1 MAEYK
6 IYLLTEQMQYH
17 IDGVID
23 SIFIKLITG
32 HKKYI
37 KLFTIYLID
46 CIGCKL
52 GFTKS
57 TINDFFRQ
65 LSQNQSRDI
74 ISIMYLLLPYIDDR
88 DNYEL
93 YKLIVKL
100 EDITCKKRSGN
111 INSNN
116 YIISNFQ
123 FSRYVDVNLALS
135 DPSYI
140 EYLKENFYIKDA
152 DGYYEYKYSVYDL
165 EISFKLVLSTIDQVI
180 SRLYVNWI
188 NIIPITLSEYKLSS
202 KYKQSMEWNS
212 TKKKF
217 MCPGFDGTESYD
229 FDFWNL
235 ELDSKLRAYGG
246 IGAGDV
252 FNTIYVFLFGEIY
265 KSGVKWLLYEKQESG
280 KESIRPTMYIQM
292 IDLIVPIKYLYSI
305 TIYDIIDI
313 KERKKIE
320 IQWNKIIAEVIS
332 NPLSE
337 YANFIKLLVV
347 KFDQKFCT
355 DEIAEEYS
363 YDYKELY
370 KNLRR
375 VGLNDTSV
383 DDDNLLESDEDNI
396 TLLDLSKI
404 DYGKELYFEYIS
416 KLKIFAILPFE
427 VIYEFLTEQIQ
438 KFKLTWYGKNIIKT
452 DKNKII
458 IDPEVKFNS
467 DSSGNKT
474 IIDGI
479 TYYPTYKNI
488 YNYAKSI
495 AIKFMGVPA
504 NGSVQVADARNL
516 SPEQKIQFIKIINR
530 EETTDFKIGNVLR
543 KTYGSLIPV
552 QKIQEYI
559 TEYFLSNLKDIV
571 FTSWIQLGLL
581 NRFEIDPSITDE
593 NLLGESETVRK
604 INIKKLLKKKFSK
617 PELKSILADS
627 YYYLT
632 GDKYSNLEI
641 YNKKGKESNWFEITF
656 EDNEPWYYSFAM
668 NWVSQINF
676 LHHFISNRVIF
687 VTGATGQGKST
698 EVPKLLYY
706 AVKAVNLN
714 FSGRVVSTQPTV
726 IPTINNAKII
736 ATNLGVP
743 IEINGYLTSSPYLQY
758 STQDKKH
765 LIAGSQTYIKE
776 VTDRTL
782 FDEIIKNPYLKRF
795 KDTKYNQITMENL
808 YDVVIVDEAH
818 MHIIN
823 MDLILTFMRNVVNIN
838 NQVKLIITS
847 ATMNDDEYIYRR
859 YYRILDDNYGYPI
872 SPIMTKLE
880 YLNNYSNSEDETH
893 VLDKIVVD
901 RRYHISPPGLTTKYK
916 LVDKYLETDTKNYQE
931 AEAAGLKILDEIL
944 KKNTTGD
951 VLFFTTTVMSVNSI
965 IEAINNSSPS
975 YAIALPLYADLKNK
989 PGNWFDQIENIH
1001 KNLSKFTYSK
1011 SQILDVINGNI
1022 SAPIKVSPGTYTIA
1036 IIVATNIVEASV
1048 TIPTL
1053 RFVIDTGYFNS
1064 VVFDDDKSDVTQSI
1078 DPIPEA
1084 SRLQRRGRVGR
1095 VAPGTV
1101 YYTYAKGSRAHIKPR
1116 YGIVTADITFDLFK
1130 ITHCETEDNNIPI
1143 YDYELHPMNFIQKKL
1158 KNPSLTWEKQFE
1170 KEPNDKNEKNEPNDK
1185 NEKKEPNEKIK
1196 KIYMNQYSEAR
1207 TNVDLNPYQMMKQ
1220 TLISPFKDG
1229 YTIRELFDKYGDFYI
1244 IHPDENLIKRNVV
1257 TGEIIIKTNNRTKN
1271 YYISK
1276 KIVRSLKRLLNIK
1289 YFYTEKSI
1297 NSDDIEEDYKYIKK
1311 FSYYINIDTI
1321 LNKEE
1326 ESIGYLVKKI
1336 NNEENIIR
1344 IIKTLLVAHGYNCV
1358 EDILKILSLL
1368 YSIGSYRTFVSKSKI
1383 NPKFNDYD
1391 NFIRLW
1397 SSNESELFSYLKIM
1411 NFFIQAKESNDKN
1424 QVQISKTF
1432 VEKSFDKFRDLV
1444 KKYGNKIY
1452 LEKYSQ
1458 ELKSNNINQS
1468 EIIDFTQ
1475 YINTKSNSEKRY
1487 TDYISKRKIISL
1499 GSSEG
1504 FNYPKYC
1511 DEFFINPKVIKDAMR
1526 MYTDLKKLIQK
1537 KTFLEIVPEFKKM
1550 YPIIKSLSHKDNIL
1564 KCLLESYMG
1573 NLCLYSNN
1581 KLLNTTTLIETP
1593 LPKLSLIQLSGPFVF
1608 YGIRTTEELL
1618 GLTKISKDLI
1628 DQIIPYNILDDKME
1642 FLPYQPPNISN
1653 ITMKYSIGSK
1663 ESKLININIDGQIQ
1677 MVKVRKYRL
1686 TSI

>member
-6 IYLLTEQMQYH
+6 IYLLTEQMQTH

-23 SIFIKLITG
+23 SIFIKLVTG

-74 ISIMYLLLPYIDDR
+74 ISIMYLLLPYIDDA
-88 DNYEL
+88 DNYQL

-100 EDITCKKRSGN
+100 EDITCKKKSKD
-111 INSNN
+111 IFSNN
-116 YIISNFQ
+116 YMISNFQ
-123 FSRYVDVNLALS
+123 FSRYVDANQTNK
-135 DPSYI
+135 DYI
-140 EYLKENFYIKDA
+140 EYLNNISFIKDA

-165 EISFKLVLSTIDQVI
+165 EISFKLVLATIDQVI

-188 NIIPITLSEYKLSS
+188 NIIPITLSDYKLSS
-202 KYKQSMEWNS
+202 KYKQSMEWNPE
-212 TKKKF
+212 KKKF
-217 MCPGFDGTESYD
+217 MCPSFDGTEPYE
-229 FDFWNL
+229 FNFWNL
-235 ELDSKLRAYGG
+235 DLDSKLRAYGG

-280 KESIRPTMYIQM
+280 KKSIRPTMYIEM
-292 IDLIVPIKYLYSI
+292 INSIVPIQYLYSR
-305 TIYDIIDI
+305 TIYDLIDI
-313 KERKKIE
+313 KKRKKIE
-320 IQWNKIIAEVIS
+320 IQWNKIITEVIS
-332 NPLSE
+332 NPFSE

-347 KFDQKFCT
+347 KFDQKFCN

-370 KNLRR
+370 KSLEK
-375 VGLNDTSV
+375 VGINDTTV
-383 DDDNLLESDEDNI
+383 DDDNLLESEDNI
-396 TLLDLSKI
+396 MLLDLTKI
-404 DYGKELYFEYIS
+404 DYGKELYLEYIN
-416 KLKIFAILPFE
+416 KLKSFVILPFE

-438 KFKLTWYGKNIIKT
+438 KFKLTWYGKNIIKVQE
-452 DKNKII
+452 NKVI

-467 DSSGNKT
+467 NPDANKT
-474 IIDGI
+474 IINGI

-495 AIKFMGVPA
+495 AIKFMGVPV
-504 NGSVQVADARNL
+504 NGGVQVADARNL
-516 SPEQKIQFIKIINR
+516 SPEQKQQFIKIINR
-530 EETTDFKIGNVLR
+530 EETTNFNIGNVLR
-543 KTYGSLIPV
+543 KTYGSIIPV
-552 QKIQEYI
+552 QQIQQYI

-581 NRFEIDPSITDE
+581 NRFEIDSSITDE

-604 INIKKLLKKKFSK
+604 VNIKKLLKEKFDK
-617 PELKSILADS
+617 PELKSILTDS

-641 YNKKGKESNWFEITF
+641 YNKKGKESNWFELTF
-656 EDNEPWYYSFAM
+656 EENEPWYYAFAM

-714 FSGRVVSTQPTV
+714 FSARVVSTQPTV
-726 IPTINNAKII
+726 IPTIKNAKII
-736 ATNLGVP
+736 STNLGVP
-743 IEINGYLTSSPYLQY
+743 IEINNYPTTSSYLQY

-765 LIAGSQTYIKE
+765 LITGSQTYIKE

-782 FDEIIKNPYLKRF
+782 FEEIIQNPYLKRF
-795 KDTKYNQITMENL
+795 RDTKNKQMTMENL
-808 YDVVIVDEAH
+808 YDVVIIDEAH
-818 MHIIN
+818 MHDIN

-847 ATMNDDEYIYRR
+847 ATMDDDEYIYRR
-859 YYRILDDNYGYPI
+859 YYKILDDNYGYPI
-872 SPIMTKLE
+872 SPIIAKLE
-880 YLNNYSNSEDETH
+880 YVNMYSNLEDEMH

-916 LVDKYLETDTKNYQE
+916 VIDKYLETDTKNYEE

-944 KKNTTGD
+944 KRNTTGD
-951 VLFFTTTVMSVNSI
+951 VLFFTTTVVSVNSI
-965 IEAINNSSPS
+965 IEKINKSSPAH
-975 YAIALPLYADLKNK
+975 AIALPLYADLKNK
-989 PGNWFDQIENIH
+989 PGNWFDKIENID
-1001 KNLSKFTYSK
+1001 KNLSTFTYSK

-1022 SAPIKVSPGTYTIA
+1022 SSPSKIPPGTYTMA

-1064 VVFDDDKSDVTQSI
+1064 VAFDDDTSDVSQSI

-1101 YYTYAKGSRAHIKPR
+1101 YYTYAKNSRANIKPR

-1130 ITHCETEDNNIPI
+1130 IAHSETEDNIMPI
-1143 YDYELHPMNFIQKKL
+1143 YNYELHPMNFNQRKK
-1158 KNPSLTWEKQFE
+1158 KVPSLTWEEMFV
-1170 KEPNDKNEKNEPNDK
+1170 
-1185 NEKKEPNEKIK
+1185 KEPNEKIR
-1196 KIYMNQYSEAR
+1196 KIYMNQYSETQ
-1207 TNVDLNPYQMMKQ
+1207 TNLNLNSYQMMFQ
-1220 TLISPFKDG
+1220 TLMSPFKDG
-1229 YTIRELFDKYGDFYI
+1229 YTIRELFDKYGSFYI
-1244 IHPDENLIKRNVV
+1244 VHPDEYSLKRNVV
-1257 TGEIIIKTNNRTKN
+1257 TGEIVRLTNTGTEN

-1276 KIVRSLKRLLNIK
+1276 KIVRSLKRLIGIK
-1289 YFYTEKSI
+1289 YFYMKKSI
-1297 NSDDIEEDYKYIKK
+1297 NSDNIERDYIYIKK
-1311 FSYYINIDTI
+1311 FSYYTHIDTI
-1321 LNKEE
+1321 LNKEKD
-1326 ESIGYLVKKI
+1326 SIGYLVKKI
-1336 NNEENIIR
+1336 NSEENIIR
-1344 IIKTLLVAHGYNCV
+1344 IVKTLLVAHEYNCV

-1368 YSIGSYRTFVSKSKI
+1368 YSIGSYKTFVAKGTFGAKSKT
-1383 NPKFNDYD
+1383 NTKFNDYD
-1391 NFIRLW
+1391 NFIKLW

-1411 NFFIQAKESNDKN
+1411 NFFIQAKESSDKN
-1424 QVQISKTF
+1424 EVQIPKTY
-1432 VEKSFDKFRDLV
+1432 VEKSFNKFRDLF
-1444 KKYGNKIY
+1444 KIYGNKIY

-1458 ELKSNNINQS
+1458 ELKSNNIDQS
-1468 EIIDFTQ
+1468 EVINFTQ
-1475 YINTKSNSEKRY
+1475 YINTKSNAEKRY
-1487 TDYISKRKIISL
+1487 NDYVSKRKVKSL

-1504 FNYPKYC
+1504 FNYSKYC
-1511 DEFFINPKVIKDAMR
+1511 DEFFINPQVIKDAIR
-1526 MYTDLKKLIQK
+1526 MYIDLKKLIQK
-1537 KTFLEIVPEFKKM
+1537 KTFTQIVPEFKQM
-1550 YPIIKSLSHKDNIL
+1550 YPIIKSVSHKENIL

-1593 LPKLSLIQLSGPFVF
+1593 LPKISLTQLSGPFVF
-1608 YGIRTTEELL
+1608 YCIRTKDELL

-1628 DQIIPYNILDDKME
+1628 DQVTPYNILDDRME
-1642 FLPYQPPNISN
+1642 FLQYEPQNISN
-1653 ITMKYSIGSK
+1653 ITMKYSVDPK
-1663 ESKLININIDGQIQ
+1663 ESKLININIDGQMQ
-1677 MVKVRKYRL
+1677 MVKIRKYRL
-1686 TSI
+1686 KSI